1 MDSHACHFK
10 WQVILVKQIWIRLRC
25 TSLIVS
31 VYQSLYW
38 IYTLLVYFRALLDIA
53 KVLGICYL
61 YASLWGSLFDDNG
74 KDVGLITNLCFWTQ
88 PHFSPPLSLAFDPH
102 DFQAVTQENQH
113 QILFNFTSETTVY
126 GTTEV
131 SSHWLRHTTSIENL
145 PWQALH
151 KMQDCLE
158 NKI

>member
-1 MDSHACHFK
+1 M
-10 WQVILVKQIWIRLRC
+10 
-25 TSLIVS
+25 
-31 VYQSLYW
+31 
-38 IYTLLVYFRALLDIA
+38 VYFRALLDIA
-53 KVLGICYL
+53 EVLGSCYL
-61 YASLWGSLFDDNG
+61 YASRQGSHSDDNSLQGCGLDYQPLFLNSTSLFPAIIISFRDTG
-74 KDVGLITNLCFWTQ
+74 G
-88 PHFSPPLSLAFDPH
+88 SPSDPH

-131 SSHWLRHTTSIENL
+131 SSHLLRHATSIENL
-145 PWQALH
+145 PWQAHH